1 MQITFSATV
10 NPSATADVLRADRF
24 ATTRWSVVIS
34 SVGLQGDEGK
44 AREALNQLCESY
56 WRPVFAFI
64 CRHGHS
70 TVEAQDLAQDFFVM
84 VLEGNLLKLADPDR
98 GRFRALLLKSLQ
110 NFLSEAARTSRAR
123 KRGGNIQFISWDD
136 WMSAAPSRLSI
147 APVALE
153 SWSPERLFDL
163 RWAAT
168 VTEHALR
175 RLREECEAKGR
186 LRVFDALSS
195 CLGAER
201 TDISYSSIAAALG
214 VEESSVKKLL
224 HRMRQRYRELLR
236 AEVAETI
243 ADPADIDDE
252 IRYLCAA
259 LAAGGT

>member
-1 MQITFSATV
+1 V
-10 NPSATADVLRADRF
+10 NPSAVFNVHGRPDRF
-24 ATTRWSVVIS
+24 ATTRWSVVLACANS
-34 SVGLQGDEGK
+34 GGEEHK
-44 AREALNQLCESY
+44 AHEALNQLCESY

-70 TVEAQDLAQDFFVM
+70 SAEAQDLAQDFFVM
-84 VLEGNLLKLADPDR
+84 VLEGNLLKLADPHR

-110 NFLSEAARTSRAR
+110 NFLREAAVRSRAH
-123 KRGGNIQFISWDD
+123 KRGGNVHFISWDD
-136 WMSAAPSRLSI
+136 WMAAAPSRFSI
-147 APVALE
+147 SPVALQ
-153 SWSPERLFDL
+153 SWPPERLFDL

-201 TDISYSSIAAALG
+201 MDISYANIAATLG
-214 VEESSVKKLL
+214 IEETVVKKLL
-224 HRMRQRYRELLR
+224 HRLRQRYRDLLR
-236 AEVAETI
+236 DEVAETVS
-243 ADPADIDDE
+243 DPAEIDDE

-259 LAAGGT
+259 LAAGGA

>member
-1 MQITFSATV
+1 VAPGAVTDSQERL
-10 NPSATADVLRADRF
+10 NHF
-24 ATTRWSVVIS
+24 ATTRWSVVLAS
-34 SVGLQGDEGK
+34 TRSEGEEQK

-70 TVEAQDLAQDFFVM
+70 TTDAQDLAQDFFVM
-84 VLEGNLLKLADPDR
+84 VLEGNLLKLADPHR

-110 NFLSEAARTSRAR
+110 NFLRESARTSQAR
-123 KRGGNIQFISWDD
+123 KRGGKVDFISWDD
-136 WMSAAPSRLSI
+136 WMAAAPSRLSI
-147 APVALE
+147 SPMALE

-186 LRVFDALSS
+186 LRVFDSLSS

-201 TDISYSSIAAALG
+201 TDISYSKIAATLG
-214 VEESSVKKLL
+214 LEDAGVKKLL
-224 HRMRQRYRELLR
+224 HRLRQRYRELLR
-236 AEVAETI
+236 GEVADTV
-243 ADPADIDDE
+243 ADPAEIDDE

-259 LAAGGT
+259 LAAGGA

>member
-1 MQITFSATV
+1 MTPETV
-10 NPSATADVLRADRF
+10 TDSEERPSQF
-24 ATTRWSVVIS
+24 ATTRWSVVLAS
-34 SVGLQGDEGK
+34 AGSQGEEQK

-70 TVEAQDLAQDFFVM
+70 TTDAQDLAQDFFVK
-84 VLEGNLLKLADPDR
+84 VLEGNLLKLADPHR

-110 NFLSEAARTSRAR
+110 NFLRESARTGCAH
-123 KRGGNIQFISWDD
+123 KRGGNVRFISWDD
-136 WMSAAPSRLSI
+136 WMAAAPSRFSI
-147 APVALE
+147 SPVVPE
-153 SWSPERLFDL
+153 SWSSERLFDL

-201 TDISYSSIAAALG
+201 TEVSYSNIAATLG
-214 VEESSVKKLL
+214 IEEAVVKKLL
-224 HRMRQRYRELLR
+224 HRLRQRYRELLR
-236 AEVAETI
+236 SEVAETV
-243 ADPADIDDE
+243 ADPAEVDDE
-252 IRYLCAA
+252 IRHLCAA
-259 LAAGGT
+259 LAAGGA

>member
-1 MQITFSATV
+1 V
-10 NPSATADVLRADRF
+10 NPKTIADAYGRPDRF
-24 ATTRWSVVIS
+24 ATTRWSVVLAS
-34 SVGLQGDEGK
+34 AGSQGEEQK

-70 TVEAQDLAQDFFVM
+70 TADAQDLAQDFFVM
-84 VLEGNLLKLADPDR
+84 VLEGNLLKLADPHR
-98 GRFRALLLKSLQ
+98 GRFRALLLKALQ
-110 NFLSEAARTSRAR
+110 NFLRESARTARAR
-123 KRGGNIQFISWDD
+123 KRGGNIRFISWDD
-136 WMSAAPSRLSI
+136 WMAAAPSRFSI
-147 APVALE
+147 SPAALE

-175 RLREECEAKGR
+175 RLREECESNGR

-201 TDISYSSIAAALG
+201 TDVSYSNIAATLG
-214 VEESSVKKLL
+214 IEEPTVKKLL
-224 HRMRQRYRELLR
+224 HRLRQRYRELLR
-236 AEVAETI
+236 GEVAETV
-243 ADPADIDDE
+243 ADPAEVDDE

-259 LAAGGT
+259 LAAGGA

>member
-1 MQITFSATV
+1 VAVTDSQ
-10 NPSATADVLRADRF
+10 DRPNQF
-24 ATTRWSVVIS
+24 ATTRWSVVLAS
-34 SVGLQGDEGK
+34 AGSHGEEQK
-44 AREALNQLCESY
+44 AREALNQLCQSY

-70 TVEAQDLAQDFFVM
+70 TADAQDLAQDFFVM
-84 VLEGNLLKLADPDR
+84 VVEGNLLKLADPHR

-110 NFLSEAARTSRAR
+110 NFLRESARADRAH
-123 KRGGNIQFISWDD
+123 KRGGNVRFISWDD
-136 WMSAAPSRLSI
+136 WMAAAPSQFSI
-147 APVALE
+147 APAVFE

-168 VTEHALR
+168 VTEHAFR

-201 TDISYSSIAAALG
+201 TDVSYSNIAAMLG
-214 VEESSVKKLL
+214 IEERTVKRLL
-224 HRMRQRYRELLR
+224 HRLRQRYRELLR
-236 AEVAETI
+236 GEVAETV
-243 ADPADIDDE
+243 ADPAEIDDE

-259 LAAGGT
+259 LAAGGA

>member
-1 MQITFSATV
+1 MNPTTV
-10 NPSATADVLRADRF
+10 ADVHDKPDRF
-24 ATTRWSVVIS
+24 ATTRWSVVLAS
-34 SVGLQGDEGK
+34 AGSQGEEQK

-70 TVEAQDLAQDFFVM
+70 TSDAQDLAQDFFVM
-84 VLEGNLLKLADPDR
+84 VLEGNLLKLADPHR

-110 NFLSEAARTSRAR
+110 NFLRESARTSRAR
-123 KRGGNIQFISWDD
+123 KHGGNVRFISWDD
-136 WMSAAPSRLSI
+136 WMAAAPSRLSI
-147 APVALE
+147 SPIALE

-195 CLGAER
+195 SLGAER
-201 TDISYSSIAAALG
+201 TDVSYSNIAATLG
-214 VEESSVKKLL
+214 IEETTVKKLL
-224 HRMRQRYRELLR
+224 HRLRQRYRELLR
-236 AEVAETI
+236 GEVAETV
-243 ADPADIDDE
+243 ADPSEIDDE
-252 IRYLCAA
+252 IRHLCAA
-259 LAAGGT
+259 LAAGGA

>member
-1 MQITFSATV
+1 VTPPALT
-10 NPSATADVLRADRF
+10 TAQGTPNHF
-24 ATTRWSVVIS
+24 ATTRWSVVLAGA
-34 SVGLQGDEGK
+34 GLEGEEQK

-70 TVEAQDLAQDFFVM
+70 TADAQDLAQDFFVM
-84 VLEGNLLKLADPDR
+84 VLEGNLLKLADPYR

-110 NFLSEAARTSRAR
+110 NFLREAARTGRAH
-123 KRGGNIQFISWDD
+123 KRGGNVQFISWDD
-136 WMSAAPSRLSI
+136 WMAAAPSRLSI
-147 APVALE
+147 APAALE

-201 TDISYSSIAAALG
+201 TDVSYSNIAATLG
-214 VEESSVKKLL
+214 IEERVVKKLL

-236 AEVAETI
+236 IEVSDTVS
-243 ADPADIDDE
+243 DPADVDDE
-252 IRYLCAA
+252 IRHLCAA
-259 LAAGGT
+259 LAAGGV

>member
-1 MQITFSATV
+1 VTSHAVTDP
-10 NPSATADVLRADRF
+10 PSSPSHF
-24 ATTRWSVVIS
+24 ATTRWSVVLAS
-34 SVGLQGDEGK
+34 AASQEEEK

-64 CRHGHS
+64 CRHGYS
-70 TVEAQDLAQDFFVM
+70 TADAQDLAQDFFVM
-84 VLEGNLLKLADPDR
+84 VLEGNLLKLADPHR

-110 NFLSEAARTSRAR
+110 NFLRESARTGRAR
-123 KRGGNIQFISWDD
+123 KRGGKVHFISWDD
-136 WMSAAPSRLSI
+136 WMAAAPSRFSLS
-147 APVALE
+147 AVALE
-153 SWSPERLFDL
+153 SWPPERLFDL

-201 TDISYSSIAAALG
+201 TDISYANIAAALG
-214 VEESSVKKLL
+214 IEEAVVKKLL

-236 AEVAETI
+236 GEVAETV
-243 ADPADIDDE
+243 ADPADVDDE

-259 LAAGGT
+259 MAACGA